1 MTRQDSPYQKIVEQV
16 LAVARREDAPTR
28 IADIC
33 RAVHVGRR
41 TLLRAF
47 RAVYHDTPSHYLH
60 VLRLRA
66 ARQMLASSD
75 PMSTSVTEV
84 ATQCGF
90 AELGRFAAVYRSAF
104 GEYPSATLRRSSK
117 ARTRPSTQA
126 ARTGSGAARRSSGR
140 RSRSGARSHASC
152 APNDE

>member
-1 MTRQDSPYQKIVEQV
+1 MTRQSSQYREIVEQV
-16 LAVARREDAPTR
+16 LAVARREDAPIR

-47 RAVYHDTPSHYLH
+47 RAICHDTPSHYLH
-60 VLRLRA
+60 EQRLRA
-66 ARQMLASSD
+66 ARQMLSSAD
-75 PMSTSVTEV
+75 PTSTSVTEV

-104 GEYPSATLRRSSK
+104 GEYPSATLRRH
-117 ARTRPSTQA
+117 TNRPSRNRA
-126 ARTGSGAARRSSGR
+126 PSN
-140 RSRSGARSHASC
+140 ASY
-152 APNDE
+152 ATAKE